1 MFFFSEALA
10 TVNHSLLII
19 HLKKGI
25 LNNKTTLIMKKLF
38 FVFAFL
44 FVATFANAQGVIKFK
59 TESHDFGKIE
69 EGVQATHTFEFT
81 NTGTAPVVIS
91 NAQASCGCTTPDWT
105 KDPVMP
111 GKTGKV
117 TASFNSQGRPGNFS
131 KTVTVI
137 SNSETPQI
145 VLSIKGEVNQKV
157 AVAEKAAEPAPAAT
171 VTKTAPV
178 ASPAPAKATTRK
190 KSSK

>member
-1 MFFFSEALA
+1 
-10 TVNHSLLII
+10 
-19 HLKKGI
+19 
-25 LNNKTTLIMKKLF
+25 MKKLF

-59 TESHDFGKIE
+59 NESHDFGKVE

-105 KDPVMP
+105 KEPVMP

-145 VLSIKGEVNQKV
+145 VLSIKGEVNPKA
-157 AVAEKAAEPAPAAT
+157 AVAEKAAEPTPAAA
-171 VTKTAPV
+171 VTKTVPAAATPAPAPV
-178 ASPAPAKATTRK
+178 AAPVKATTRK

>member
-1 MFFFSEALA
+1 
-10 TVNHSLLII
+10 
-19 HLKKGI
+19 
-25 LNNKTTLIMKKLF
+25 MKKLF
-38 FVFAFL
+38 FAFAFM

-69 EGVQATHTFEFT
+69 EGVQAAYTFEFT

-105 KDPVMP
+105 KEPVMP

-117 TASFNSQGRPGNFS
+117 MASFNSQGRPGNFS

-145 VLSIKGEVNQKV
+145 VLSIKGEVNPKT
-157 AVAEKAAEPAPAAT
+157 AEKAVESAPAPAAA
-171 VTKTAPV
+171 VTKTVPATAAPAV
-178 ASPAPAKATTRK
+178 APAKAAVK
-190 KSSK
+190 KKTGK

>member
-1 MFFFSEALA
+1 
-10 TVNHSLLII
+10 
-19 HLKKGI
+19 
-25 LNNKTTLIMKKLF
+25 MKKLF

-59 TESHDFGKIE
+59 SESHDFGKIE
-69 EGVQATHTFEFT
+69 DGVQATHTFEFT

-91 NAQASCGCTTPDWT
+91 NAQASCGCTTPDWS
-105 KDPVMP
+105 KEPVMP

-145 VLSIKGEVNQKV
+145 VLSIKGEVNPKGT
-157 AVAEKAAEPAPAAT
+157 EKSVESA
-171 VTKTAPV
+171 APV
-178 ASPAPAKATTRK
+178 APATAVIKSAPATPAPAKATTRK
-190 KSSK
+190 KSGK

>member
-1 MFFFSEALA
+1 
-10 TVNHSLLII
+10 
-19 HLKKGI
+19 
-25 LNNKTTLIMKKLF
+25 MKKLF

-59 TESHDFGKIE
+59 NEGHDFGKVE

-105 KDPVMP
+105 KEPVMP

-131 KTVTVI
+131 KTVTVV

-145 VLSIKGEVNQKV
+145 VLTIKGEVNPK
-157 AVAEKAAEPAPAAT
+157 AGEKAAESAAPVAPATA
-171 VTKTAPV
+171 VTKTAPATV
-178 ASPAPAKATTRK
+178 APAPAPVKATARK
-190 KSSK
+190 KSGK

>member
-1 MFFFSEALA
+1 
-10 TVNHSLLII
+10 
-19 HLKKGI
+19 
-25 LNNKTTLIMKKLF
+25 MKKLF
-38 FVFAFL
+38 FAFAFM
-44 FVATFANAQGVIKFK
+44 FVVSFAKAQGVIKFK
-59 TESHDFGKIE
+59 TESHDFGKVE
-69 EGVQATHTFEFT
+69 EGVQAVHSFEFT

-105 KDPVMP
+105 REPVMP

-157 AVAEKAAEPAPAAT
+157 AVTEKVAEPVPASAVAKTLPAGGGATPVVAPM
-171 VTKTAPV
+171 
-178 ASPAPAKATTRK
+178 KATTTK
-190 KSSK
+190 KSGK

>member
-1 MFFFSEALA
+1 
-10 TVNHSLLII
+10 
-19 HLKKGI
+19 
-25 LNNKTTLIMKKLF
+25 MKKLF
-38 FVFAFL
+38 FAFAFL
-44 FVATFANAQGVIKFK
+44 FVASFANAQGVIKFK
-59 TESHDFGKIE
+59 TESHDFGKVE
-69 EGVQATHTFEFT
+69 EGVQAAYTFEFT

-105 KDPVMP
+105 KEPVMP

-117 TASFNSQGRPGNFS
+117 MASFNSQGRPGNFS

-145 VLSIKGEVNQKV
+145 VLSIKGEVNPKAV
-157 AVAEKAAEPAPAAT
+157 VAEKAAEPAPAPAAA
-171 VTKTAPV
+171 VTKTVPAAATPAPAPV
-178 ASPAPAKATTRK
+178 AAPVKATTRK

>member
-1 MFFFSEALA
+1 
-10 TVNHSLLII
+10 
-19 HLKKGI
+19 
-25 LNNKTTLIMKKLF
+25 MKKL
-38 FVFAFL
+38 L
-44 FVATFANAQGVIKFK
+44 FVLSFICAATFANAQGVIKFK
-59 TESHDFGKIE
+59 TESHEFGKVD
-69 EGVQATHTFEFT
+69 EGTQATYTFEFT

-91 NAQASCGCTTPDWT
+91 NAQPSCGCTTPDWT
-105 KDPVMP
+105 KEPVMP

-145 VLSIKGEVNQKV
+145 VLSIKGEVNPKA
-157 AVAEKAAEPAPAAT
+157 AVAEKAAEPTPAAA
-171 VTKTAPV
+171 VTKTVPAAATPAPAPV
-178 ASPAPAKATTRK
+178 AAPVKATTRK